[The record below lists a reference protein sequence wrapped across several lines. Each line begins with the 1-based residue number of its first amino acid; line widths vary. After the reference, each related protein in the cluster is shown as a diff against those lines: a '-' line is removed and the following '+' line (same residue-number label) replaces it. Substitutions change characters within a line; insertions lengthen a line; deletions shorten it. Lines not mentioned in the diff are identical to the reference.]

1 MNKRNISYILLG
13 VGLVLAALSL
23 FADSLGLSANTT
35 FGYKQIAGLVIGI
48 VVVIAG
54 AILLRR
60 RPE

>member
-1 MNKRNISYILLG
+1 MNQKTISILLISAG
-13 VGLVLAALSL
+13 VILAALSL
-23 FADSLGLSANTT
+23 FADTLGLSANTT